1 MAAREVRLLGDPV
14 LRENAAPVEAFDDA
28 LRSLVRDMFDTMDA
42 EEGAGLAAPQIGI
55 AKRILVVDAR
65 REDGS
70 TASRFALVN
79 PVLVEASRE
88 EDRALEGCLSI
99 PGVSEVVARPA
110 EVTVEGFDVT
120 GAPMRVTG
128 QGLLARALQHEID
141 HLNGVLF
148 LDHLS
153 PLKRQMLMRKYRK
166 QAST

>member
-70 TASRFALVN
+70 TAPRFALVN